1 MMPRQFR
8 LRSLF
13 ILTAVVALGCLVGP
27 PIVRE
32 VRELQ
37 ERFQAARSPIL
48 GYGEKPREVKKVES
62 RYKPLSEPPARVSV
76 VAQADGRSYGWS
88 HRSYLDL

>member
-1 MMPRQFR
+1 MPRPQFR

-13 ILTAVVALGCLVGP
+13 ILTAIVAVGCLIGP

-48 GYGEKPREVKKVES
+48 GYREKPREVKKAES
-62 RYKPLSEPPARVSV
+62 RYKPLSEPATR
-76 VAQADGRSYGWS
+76 R
-88 HRSYLDL
+88 

>member
-1 MMPRQFR
+1 MPRPQFH

-13 ILTAVVALGCLVGP
+13 ILTAIVAVGCMVRP

-37 ERFQAARSPIL
+37 ERFQAARSPIF
-48 GYGEKPREVKKVES
+48 GYGEKPREVKKAES
-62 RYKPLSEPPARVSV
+62 RYKPLSEPATR
-76 VAQADGRSYGWS
+76 R
-88 HRSYLDL
+88 